1 MSDLLTADGSPRYQQ
16 LSALLAREIRE
27 GRHPV
32 GSLLPPEPQLCQ
44 RFAVSRHTL
53 REAVRK
59 LCEQGLVTRHQ
70 GIGTRVKAASA
81 PPQRYVAALGSLQ
94 ELMQYTQQT
103 RLTALGHRECVADE
117 ALARELRCAPGE
129 RWLEIEACRYPAG
142 TAPASAS
149 APGPAPGLV
158 ADPALPLV
166 HMRIYV
172 RPECRGIL
180 ADLQDGN
187 AWVFGL
193 VEKHG
198 GERIVEAQQVVAA
211 LAIPAASARVLGV
224 KPRTPGL
231 LVRRYYL
238 GRGDDRGRRLLSVSL
253 NVYPADRFELA
264 TQWRLESDAPPP

>member
-1 MSDLLTADGSPRYQQ
+1 MNPDALSADGAPRYQQ
-16 LSALLAREIRE
+16 LSTLLAREIRD

-32 GSLLPPEPQLCQ
+32 GSLLPPEPQLCE
-44 RFAVSRHTL
+44 RFGVSRHTL

-81 PPQRYVAALGSLQ
+81 PPQRYLASLGSLQ

-103 RLTALGHRECVADE
+103 RLKRLSHRPVVADA
-117 ALARELRCAPGE
+117 ALARQLRCAPGE
-129 RWLEIEACRYPAG
+129 AWLEVEACRYPAEG
-142 TAPASAS
+142 D
-149 APGPAPGLV
+149 V
-158 ADPALPLV
+158 PLV
-166 HMRIYV
+166 HMHIYL
-172 RPECRGIL
+172 RPEAAGIL
-180 ADLQDGN
+180 ADLDDGS

-198 GERIVEAQQVVAA
+198 GERITEAQQVVGA
-211 LAIPAASARVLGV
+211 LAMPATSARVLGV

-238 GRGDDRGRRLLSVSL
+238 GRGARLLSVSL
-253 NVYPADRFELA
+253 NLYPAERFELA
-264 TQWRLESDAPPP
+264 THWRLESEAPSP

>member
-1 MSDLLTADGSPRYQQ
+1 MPDTLNADGRPRYQQ
-16 LSALLAREIRE
+16 LSELLAREILE

-70 GIGTRVKAASA
+70 GIGTRVKAASV
-81 PPQRYVAALGSLQ
+81 PQQRYVAALGSLQ
-94 ELMQYTQQT
+94 DLMQYTQQT
-103 RLTALGHRECVADE
+103 RLKPLSHRDRSADE
-117 ALARELRCAPGE
+117 ALARELRCEPGE
-129 RWLEIEACRYPAG
+129 PWLEIEACRYPADG
-142 TAPASAS
+142 SSDDAA
-149 APGPAPGLV
+149 V
-158 ADPALPLV
+158 PLV

-172 RPECRGIL
+172 RPACRGIL

-187 AWVFGL
+187 AWFFGL

-198 GERIVEAQQVVAA
+198 GERIVEAQQVVAG

-224 KPRTPGL
+224 KPRSPGL

-238 GRGDDRGRRLLSVSL
+238 AREQRLLSVSL

-264 TQWRLESDAPPP
+264 TQWRLESDTPPP